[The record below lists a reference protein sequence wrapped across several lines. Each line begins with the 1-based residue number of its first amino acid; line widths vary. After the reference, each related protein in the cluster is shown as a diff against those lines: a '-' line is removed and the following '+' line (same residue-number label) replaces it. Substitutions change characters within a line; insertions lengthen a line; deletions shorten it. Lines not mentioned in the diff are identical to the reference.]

1 MDGAV
6 SAQKGWPHKKDT
18 GICISKTAQ
27 WSDDNP
33 VLEQP
38 IFNCYSCGREKKY
51 NKKTLLANNIV
62 PTLYAC
68 LCLYRSTGKK
78 ILLDQISKQ

>member
-1 MDGAV
+1 MITLFWNNQFLIVIVVAG
-6 SAQKGWPHKKDT
+6 KKY
-18 GICISKTAQ
+18 I
-27 WSDDNP
+27 
-33 VLEQP
+33 
-38 IFNCYSCGREKKY
+38 Y
-51 NKKTLLANNIV
+51 NKKTLLANNIF